1 METAISAVAGEL
13 VSQFISFLMNK
24 YNSFSHAWSEE
35 EKAVER
41 LQHLLMRA
49 GTIVEEADARYIT
62 NSGMMMQLKTLSEAM
77 YRGYRVLDNSRY
89 HALQDSAGFDEVRI
103 NDSSRNNLY
112 IAKRSRITN
121 DMATCLESHG
131 ALERLEIAV
140 ANMAEFAVLLGGFE
154 RMSRR
159 PYDVY
164 LYTDNFMFARHAEK
178 QKLLS
183 FLLQRK
189 GPPGDHTLAVLPII
203 VLPIIGDAT
212 TGKKSLVAH
221 MCGDERVRS
230 SFSSVLH
237 LNGDN
242 LLRILD
248 HGRTMEGM
256 ILIVIEFASDVS
268 DDDWKRFHSFVI
280 TMGRG
285 RKIIIISKLKRL
297 ARFGSVKPIFLSLL
311 SDDEL
316 RYLFKKLA
324 FGSVDRAEHP
334 WLVQIADEFVKV
346 LQNMEGSIVAT
357 NLYADVLR
365 KNLNVQFWRC
375 ILDKGRRYA
384 NRNQ

>member
-1 METAISAVAGEL
+1 
-13 VSQFISFLMNK
+13 
-24 YNSFSHAWSEE
+24 
-35 EKAVER
+35 
-41 LQHLLMRA
+41 
-49 GTIVEEADARYIT
+49 
-62 NSGMMMQLKTLSEAM
+62 
-77 YRGYRVLDNSRY
+77 
-89 HALQDSAGFDEVRI
+89 
-103 NDSSRNNLY
+103 
-112 IAKRSRITN
+112 
-121 DMATCLESHG
+121 MATCLESHG
-131 ALERLEIAV
+131 ALESLEIAV

-164 LYTDNFMFARHAEK
+164 LCTDNFMFARHAEK

-189 GPPGDHTLAVLPII
+189 GPPGDHTLA

-248 HGRTMEGM
+248 HGRTMEEM

-324 FGSVDRAEHP
+324 FGSVDPAEHP
-334 WLVQIADEFVKV
+334 RLVQIADEFAKV

-384 NRNQ
+384 NRNHKAIQQGHPLDITDFALCPLSMTHHIIDVSIKEESPSVRLGEVLANPSVRPKGDFTLITWESRIPPRKSFAHFVTSRADDTHQGSALPGRKRQGVPI